1 MQIVET
7 IKYTLSA
14 HANDF
19 QYFQTVV
26 LWLLPSAFCLQM
38 ADSHPVRVSVS
49 NEQGA
54 RSEVHCGSQHEGM
67 EGNASKGSFLSST
80 CQQNCLHSCAL
91 KQINVLRSEPTC
103 FENNLVKNNLVKD
116 DEFSDPSHSVTP
128 QAVALVQPRGLHTAV
143 CFMWVMPS
151 KYLLVLSVN
160 VVEENRSSYWAI
172 FVAHMGTI

>member
-67 EGNASKGSFLSST
+67 EGK
-80 CQQNCLHSCAL
+80 CQQ
-91 KQINVLRSEPTC
+91 RE
-103 FENNLVKNNLVKD
+103 
-116 DEFSDPSHSVTP
+116 
-128 QAVALVQPRGLHTAV
+128 
-143 CFMWVMPS
+143 
-151 KYLLVLSVN
+151 LLVLHLPTELLAQLCS
-160 VVEENRSSYWAI
+160 ETDQCAEK
-172 FVAHMGTI
+172 